1 MDFVCRLD
9 KLQTKAKDY
18 RRLLIEAEMT
28 NWIACSE
35 QEISDSRRFSFCDH
49 DVPDEVILEKQER
62 LRSVQ
67 VRRRKALHRLAMQI
81 SASASEKE
89 LDEMDMNKPSQIL
102 GWAIKQA
109 KSPRWSFVAANKAVH
124 MHFIGSN
131 DIDLEPFQ
139 PLE

>member
-18 RRLLIEAEMT
+18 RRLLIEAEIV
-28 NWIACSE
+28 NWIACSN
-35 QEISDSRRFSFCDH
+35 QEISASRKFSCCDH
-49 DVPDEVILEKQER
+49 DVPDEVILEKEEM

-67 VRRRKALHRLAMQI
+67 ARRRKALHRLAMQI
-81 SASASEKE
+81 SASATEKE
-89 LDEMDMNKPSQIL
+89 LNQMDMDKPAQIL

-109 KSPRWSFVAANKAVH
+109 KSSRWSFVAANKDVH

-131 DIDLEPFQ
+131 DIDLEPLP